1 MKNKI
6 FEAASRQIPNYVSI
20 FSTKSLDIVDQINL
34 ILDRNGITQKE
45 LAKRLGKRESEISK
59 WLSGGHN
66 ITLKTIS
73 KLEDVLNEEII
84 ITKDKSMKTLDL
96 GSLRVIL
103 ENKKLDYQVECKPSN
118 KHEHK
123 NSYMNL
129 IPMKK

>member
-6 FEAASRQIPNYVSI
+6 FESASRQIPNYVSI